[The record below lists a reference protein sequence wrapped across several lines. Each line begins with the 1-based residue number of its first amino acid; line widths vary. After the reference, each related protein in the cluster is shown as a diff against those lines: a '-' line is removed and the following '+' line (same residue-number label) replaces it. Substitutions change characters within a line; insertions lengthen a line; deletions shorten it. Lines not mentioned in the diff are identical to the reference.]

1 VLQGLDLDDG
11 DTVTFSE
18 VKGMEGLNTQGGLLV
33 SDCSKGK
40 KNFVVVVPAPAAT
53 LGAYTSGGLVSEV
66 RMPKQLAYRS
76 LHDFLLSPGDLWEV
90 DESKMAPAATSF
102 AEEFLALMGSP
113 AANVRYGRAGLL
125 HLGFRALDEFRKT
138 HGGAL
143 PQPAVEA
150 EAQAFLALAEQLN
163 AANDADNKVMQL
175 DEAARRTALLQL
187 AAGADATLS
196 PMAAIVGGIAGQEVV
211 KACTGKFHPICQGF
225 YFDAFE
231 CLPDSP
237 LPADEFSPAARAAAG
252 RYGSQVSVFGSSFQK
267 QLEELNVFL
276 VGSGALGSIA
286 RLSPCY
292 MHMHHAHAMRH
303 AYVHAHAHG
312 HAAPH
317 GHGHGHGPGAY

>member
-1 VLQGLDLDDG
+1 MHSGRALVCCPRVLQGLDLDDG

-102 AEEFLALMGSP
+102 AEEFLMVMGSP

-125 HLGFRALDEFRKT
+125 HLGFRALDEFAKT

-150 EAQAFLALAEQLN
+150 EAQAFLKLAEQLN
-163 AANDADNKVMQL
+163 AANDADNKVCSTWTWHTHVLHMAYACRLRRRQQG
-175 DEAARRTALLQL
+175 DAARR
-187 AAGADATLS
+187 S
-196 PMAAIVGGIAGQEVV
+196 
-211 KACTGKFHPICQGF
+211 
-225 YFDAFE
+225 
-231 CLPDSP
+231 LP
-237 LPADEFSPAARAAAG
+237 
-252 RYGSQVSVFGSSFQK
+252 
-267 QLEELNVFL
+267 
-276 VGSGALGSIA
+276 
-286 RLSPCY
+286 
-292 MHMHHAHAMRH
+292 
-303 AYVHAHAHG
+303 
-312 HAAPH
+312 
-317 GHGHGHGPGAY
+317 

>member
-1 VLQGLDLDDG
+1 MCCPRVLQGLDLDDG

-102 AEEFLALMGSP
+102 AEEFLMVMGSP

-125 HLGFRALDEFRKT
+125 HLGFRALDEFAKT

-150 EAQAFLALAEQLN
+150 EAQAFLKLAEQLN
-163 AANDADNKVMQL
+163 AANDADNKVCSTWTWTWHTHVLHMAYTCRLRRRQQG
-175 DEAARRTALLQL
+175 DAARR
-187 AAGADATLS
+187 S
-196 PMAAIVGGIAGQEVV
+196 
-211 KACTGKFHPICQGF
+211 
-225 YFDAFE
+225 
-231 CLPDSP
+231 LP
-237 LPADEFSPAARAAAG
+237 
-252 RYGSQVSVFGSSFQK
+252 
-267 QLEELNVFL
+267 
-276 VGSGALGSIA
+276 
-286 RLSPCY
+286 
-292 MHMHHAHAMRH
+292 
-303 AYVHAHAHG
+303 
-312 HAAPH
+312 
-317 GHGHGHGPGAY
+317 